1 MYEMKLFGFNKKA
14 KETKFQITEPDRNW
28 VEDNFKWLIQTFGYP
43 NSQSEQVLITD
54 KHFPKAL
61 SIGDFKVQNLIED
74 LSDLVG
80 VNSKMIKYELHED
93 LRDLYGIPF
102 EIQEK
107 PFETELEVNEGFYII
122 HIAKSISERPNR
134 LVFNLIHEFV
144 KIRLTENKL
153 QFDTGEDTDLF
164 LYIAAVY
171 LGFGVILSQNLTDT
185 GRFNDGFWETN
196 WSYVSEIPN
205 QILAF
210 SLATYSM
217 LIGQNSPEWKSELSQ
232 ELKLQFEGA
241 IIFLN
246 NSPSKLFN
254 KAELD
259 ASDLFHQASL
269 EYQNNDFDSAI
280 STLQKT
286 LFLTEDELLKASIY
300 NNIGYYQLRRGYYE
314 KGVLNLKKALKI
326 DSDYGFAYDNLGYAF
341 IKIGQI
347 EEGKKYL
354 EKALQTENNDN
365 AYTHR
370 NFALYYFAKRE
381 IEKAELNFQLAFK
394 YETIS
399 VDLLEFY
406 YGSFLIDQG
415 KTETGMEYLRMAV
428 KKGEPEAI
436 KRMNEIEKN

>member
-1 MYEMKLFGFNKKA
+1 MKLFGFTKKD
-14 KETKFQITEPDRNW
+14 KETKFKITEPDRNW
-28 VEDNFKWLIQTFGYP
+28 VEDNFKWLIQAYGYP
-43 NSQSEQVLITD
+43 NRKREQILIND
-54 KHFPKAL
+54 KYFPKSV
-61 SIGDFKVQNLIED
+61 SIDGFKVQNLIED
-74 LSDLVG
+74 LSDLLEID
-80 VNSKMIKYELHED
+80 SKKVKYELHED

-102 EIQEK
+102 EVQGK
-107 PFETELEVNEGFYII
+107 PFETELEVNESFYIL

-134 LVFNLIHEFV
+134 LVFNLIHEFI
-144 KIRLTENKL
+144 KIRLTENNL
-153 QFDTGEDTDLF
+153 QFDTGEDTGLF

-196 WSYVSEIPN
+196 WNYVSEIPN
-205 QILAF
+205 EVLAF

-217 LIGQNSPEWKSELSQ
+217 LIGQDNPEWKSELPQ
-232 ELKLQFEGA
+232 ELKLQFESA

-246 NSPSKLFN
+246 DSPSKLFN

-259 ASDLFHQASL
+259 ARELFNRANL
-269 EYQNNDFDSAI
+269 EYQNSDFDSAI

-300 NNIGYYQLRRGYYE
+300 NNIGYYQLRKGDYE
-314 KGVLNLKKALKI
+314 KGILNLKKALKI
-326 DSDYGFAYDNLGYAF
+326 DSDYGFVYDNLGYAF

-370 NFALYYFAKRE
+370 NFALYYLAKKE
-381 IEKAELNFQLAFK
+381 IEKAELNFQLAFEH
-394 YETIS
+394 ETVS

-436 KRMNEIEKN
+436 KRMNEIEKD